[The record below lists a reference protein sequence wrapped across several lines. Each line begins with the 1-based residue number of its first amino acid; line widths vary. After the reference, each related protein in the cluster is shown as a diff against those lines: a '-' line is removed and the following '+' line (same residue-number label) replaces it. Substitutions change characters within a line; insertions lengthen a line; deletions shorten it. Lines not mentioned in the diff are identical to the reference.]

1 MNIIRNLNELNA
13 PLNAPVLTIGNFD
26 GVHKGHLALFDRV
39 KERARAIGGSG
50 VVLTFDPHPMTLML
64 PQNAPLMITPI
75 PQKLRLIEAAGLDAI
90 LCIPF
95 DRAFS
100 VISARDFVTDILL
113 DKIGIKE
120 LVVGYDYSFGHR
132 REGDISLLKEMG
144 EQYGFTVHV
153 LGQITIDDVTVSS
166 TSIRRMVQSADLE
179 GARKLLGRDYQICG
193 TVIAGKN
200 RGGRLLGFPTAN
212 LKLIDELIP
221 KRGVYAVRVLIDDQ
235 CYDGLTNIGYNP
247 TFEDRQLSVET
258 HILDFSE
265 DIVGKTIR
273 VNFIQRL
280 RDEETFDSVEA
291 LADMI
296 RRDVERTRALFGK
309 TGPCARQDK

>member
-64 PQNAPLMITPI
+64 
-75 PQKLRLIEAAGLDAI
+75 
-90 LCIPF
+90 
-95 DRAFS
+95 
-100 VISARDFVTDILL
+100 
-113 DKIGIKE
+113 
-120 LVVGYDYSFGHR
+120 GHR

-247 TFEDRQLSVET
+247 TFKDRQLSVET